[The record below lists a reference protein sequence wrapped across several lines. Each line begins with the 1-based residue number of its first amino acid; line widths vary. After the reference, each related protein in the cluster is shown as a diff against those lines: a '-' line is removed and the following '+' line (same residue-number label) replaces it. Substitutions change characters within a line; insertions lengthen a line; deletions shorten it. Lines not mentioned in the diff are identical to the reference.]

1 MTEAAAVPAEGAM
14 FDMQAAPLHVGR
26 VRLRVRDL
34 SRVAEFYESLLG
46 LRRLDQG
53 AGWTLLGTP
62 APGGGARPL
71 LELVGDARLAPRDPR
86 QAGLFHTAFLMPSRA
101 DLGRRLPIGLHHL
114 AAGCRRPRRHHEPED
129 RRRRFLE
136 RIGVAGARLEGASDH
151 LVSEAIYLSD
161 PEGAG
166 IEVYADRPE
175 AAWRTPSGAV
185 KMATLP
191 LDAQALYEAG
201 GGAPYA
207 SAPEGLIVGHV
218 HLQVGDTRA
227 ADRFY
232 RDVLGFDLA
241 AEYPGASFYGSGGY
255 HHQLAGNVWNSRG
268 AGPRPAGMAGL
279 ETVELIARDAAVRD
293 AALARA
299 EAAGLAP
306 EARDGRTALRDPWGG
321 LTVLAV

>member
-101 DLGRRLPIGLHHL
+101 DLGRWLGH
-114 AAGCRRPRRHHEPED
+114 AVA
-129 RRRRFLE
+129 
-136 RIGVAGARLEGASDH
+136 AGARLEGASDH